1 MLDVMWV
8 LAEQVRGHDLNHGLG
23 RTLPAMHPALTYADR
38 AIFAMDANKQP
49 AVPQEG
55 FDMLNLGRFCHGSSP

>member
-1 MLDVMWV
+1 
-8 LAEQVRGHDLNHGLG
+8 
-23 RTLPAMHPALTYADR
+23 MHPALTDADR

-55 FDMLNLGRFCHGSSP
+55 FDMLNLGEFCHGSSP